1 MLEIPDADAAGGMKA
16 GYHHL
21 RDRWTTRA
29 GEWVLYAMAWTLRWI
44 TWPVPTWTLT
54 GMLAPIGAALML
66 AVPKVRRRALDNL
79 ALVWP
84 DVPEV
89 ERRRIARGAARQF
102 TRLAVEYARL
112 DKVVRDLSID
122 VQGVEHLDAAKTAG
136 KGGVLVS
143 AHYGNW
149 EAARLA
155 AMQAGAETGIIYRA
169 FNNRY
174 LDRFT
179 MDLIPCAGS
188 PVLQKGR
195 KGMRQLVAHVA
206 RGGFVMI
213 LVDQRNTGA
222 PQIDFMGHP
231 SETVTAAA
239 DLAKRTG
246 AALIPARAVR
256 NVAEKRFDVTFEAP
270 VEGHDAQAMM
280 AEVNARIGAWVE
292 EHPEQ
297 WFWFHRRWRQTSR
310 SRAATGAPET

>member
-1 MLEIPDADAAGGMKA
+1 MSGA
-16 GYHHL
+16 YHHV
-21 RDRWTTRA
+21 RDWWTTRA
-29 GEWVLYAMAWTLRWI
+29 VEWVLYALAWCCRWI
-44 TWPVPTWTLT
+44 TWPVPTWTLA
-54 GMLAPIGAALML
+54 GLLAPIGGALMM

-84 DVPEV
+84 DMPET
-89 ERRRIARGAARQF
+89 ERRRIAKGAARQF
-102 TRLAVEYARL
+102 SRLAIEYARL
-112 DKVVRDLSID
+112 DKVVREISLE
-122 VQGVEHLDAAKTAG
+122 VQGTEHLQAALDAG
-136 KGGVLVS
+136 KGAVLVS

-179 MDLIPCAGS
+179 MDLIPCAGA

-231 SETVTAAA
+231 AETVTAAA
-239 DLAKRTG
+239 DLALRTG
-246 AALIPARAVR
+246 AALIPARAAR
-256 NVAEKRFDVTFEAP
+256 NVAERRFDVSFEAP
-270 VEGHDAQAMM
+270 VTGDNAEEMM

-292 EHPEQ
+292 EQPEQ

-310 SRAATGAPET
+310 SRVQADDATP